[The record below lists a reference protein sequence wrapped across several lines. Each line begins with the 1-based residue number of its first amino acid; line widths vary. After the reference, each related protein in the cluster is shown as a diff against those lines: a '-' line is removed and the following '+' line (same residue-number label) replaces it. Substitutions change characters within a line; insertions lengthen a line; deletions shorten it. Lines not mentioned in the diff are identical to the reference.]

1 MNNTNSPNTLTDP
14 LNWTTAIFMT
24 VNAIFGIVCNTIII
38 YNFATSPK
46 ERTSFNL
53 ICAARAIANVVI
65 LGMGFL
71 SLFVPLTIFGENLF
85 PPVHHAI
92 VITIINSLYTGLQ
105 NCGFLI
111 AINRFVAMFFA
122 FFYSKYFTPTVTF
135 ILTAAMFA
143 FRFYRMGYD
152 IIDNNYNQCFS
163 TYSSVYLTWFPTR
176 DPRCRNKYED
186 VFDLTTLLLVGL
198 VLINIATFVKIY
210 LFYKSTEMDSKEIK
224 KRIRKN
230 RILFSQTII
239 QDLAYAIDM
248 AFTFKLRRYNND
260 ILFTLRLNRLSD
272 ARAWT
277 FLCGTVIWECVHA
290 FDGFILMMFNERL
303 SLLKK
308 HLFYTSSTPSTVS
321 TATRTRMFAMES

>member
-24 VNAIFGIVCNTIII
+24 VNAIFGIACNAIIV

-65 LGMGFL
+65 LGLGFL

-143 FRFYRMGYD
+143 FRFYRMGDD
-152 IIDNNYNQCFS
+152 IIDNINKQCFS

-176 DPRCRNKYED
+176 DPRCVNKYED

-248 AFTFKLRRYNND
+248 TFTFKLSA
-260 ILFTLRLNRLSD
+260 LSMSRLWS
-272 ARAWT
+272 
-277 FLCGTVIWECVHA
+277 FICGSMVWECVHS
-290 FDGFILMMFNERL
+290 FDGLIMIMFNEKL
-303 SLLKK
+303 TFLKK
-308 HLFYTSSTPSTVS
+308 SFFDSSSPNSSVGPQGNPNALFSPRAPAPVV
-321 TATRTRMFAMES
+321 